1 MRGGADPHPGR
12 RAVLAPAAPV
22 SQAPAQDPLAGT
34 YGIRRG
40 VPRLLELLDAYTL
53 PAAWFVPEHTAL
65 RQPGAVRRIAAA
77 GHEIAAAAPPPP
89 PPPPGPRSAPTRST
103 ACPPPPGRC
112 GRRQASRRPPRD
124 RRDPDPEPHPVDRTS
139 QSSQGGTSCTRS

>member
-1 MRGGADPHPGR
+1 MTRTDPPTPAAAAPPGPAGTGGTGARRRQPRPRRPEGARCAVAPTLTLDAELSWLRPHPSAR
-12 RAVLAPAAPV
+12 HRPKN
-22 SQAPAQDPLAGT
+22 PLAGT

-53 PAAWFVPEHTAL
+53 PTTWFVPEHTAL

-89 PPPPGPRSAPTRST
+89 PPGPRSAPTRST
-103 ACPPPPGRC
+103 A
-112 GRRQASRRPPRD
+112 
-124 RRDPDPEPHPVDRTS
+124 
-139 QSSQGGTSCTRS
+139 